1 MGHQLSE
8 YFNLL
13 LNLNEHWQVINI
25 TTDFDLKEI
34 HIEVKHIGKLVYENS
49 GNGYKIYDHTPQRK
63 WRHLDTMEYKTYIL
77 CKLPRIIDE
86 QGKVKTISP
95 PWASKHNR
103 YTFMFEMQVIDLL
116 RVTKNQTKTA
126 EFMRCSFRVVNSII
140 HNSTKRGLARRNLQ
154 NVSLKHLS
162 IDEKSF
168 KKGHRYVSVLSNPQE
183 GYIIDIEE
191 GRTKSATE
199 KLLDNSLTLQQ
210 QEEVQT
216 ISMDMWEAYMSVSKM
231 KLPNA
236 EIVHDK
242 FHLIKYL
249 NDAIDKVRRREVK
262 TNTELKNSRWA
273 LLKNTCNLTEK
284 QRIKFEAIRNAN
296 YNVSRAWEVRE
307 NFKDLFGNENKTQSA
322 FYLFYKWAANSKNK
336 QIKEINEVV
345 ETFLKH
351 IKGVVNALISSFN
364 NAMAERLNGKI
375 QEIKTIGRGYRT
387 FKNFRSAI
395 LFFYG
400 KLDVYPQYL

>member
-1 MGHQLSE
+1 MEHKLSE

-13 LNLNEHWQVINI
+13 LNLNEHWQVVNI

-34 HIEVKHIGKLVYENS
+34 NIEIKYVGKEVTYGDDNKR
-49 GNGYKIYDHTPQRK
+49 YKIYDHAKQRK

-77 CKLPRIIDE
+77 CRLPRIIDG
-86 QGKVKTISP
+86 QNKVKTISP
-95 PWASKHNR
+95 PWASKHDR
-103 YTFMFEMQVIDLL
+103 YTFLFEAQVITLL
-116 RVTKNQTKTA
+116 QITKNQTKTA
-126 EFMRCSFRVVNSII
+126 EFMRCGFRVINSII
-140 HNSTKRGLARRNLQ
+140 HKSCERGLKRRNLQ
-154 NVSLKHLS
+154 NMSLKHLS

-168 KKGHRYVSVLSNPQE
+168 KRGHHYVSVLSSPAG
-183 GYIIDIEE
+183 GYVIDIEE
-191 GRTKSATE
+191 GRTKDSAK
-199 KLLDNSLTLQQ
+199 KLLDKSLTPQQ
-210 QEEVQT
+210 QSDVET
-216 ISMDMWEAYMSVSKM
+216 ISMDMWDAYMSASKE

-262 TNTELKNSRWA
+262 SNQELRNSRWA
-273 LLKNTCNLTEK
+273 LLKNQCNLTEK

-296 YNVSRAWEVRE
+296 YNVSKAWEVRE
-307 NFKDLFGNENKTQSA
+307 NFKDLFGIEKETRHA

-336 QIKEINEVV
+336 QIKEINKVV

-351 IKGVVNALISSFN
+351 VVGVTNALVSSFN

-387 FKNFRSAI
+387 FNNFRSAI
-395 LFFYG
+395 LFFHG
-400 KLDVYPQYL
+400 GLDLYPQ